1 MLNGCKIV
9 NNCLLNFPFSK
20 WWYTIILTNSETY
33 KQHQNGHDIEHY
45 RCHELWLPYCNTCT
59 LFFITKAWK
68 LTEKT
73 TTCYSY
79 YYRKEENN
87 EHFNF
92 YLCICWMRNSKFDF
106 IGYLLCTTLKITAS
120 MNRTSGGDL
129 SYGIAAV

>member
-1 MLNGCKIV
+1 MVIYHYPHQFLYGMSHTLTVIGIIAESMLKLINNTRMVMILNITIV
-9 NNCLLNFPFSK
+9 MSCDYLMVMPAPCFSSLK
-20 WWYTIILTNSETY
+20 LEN
-33 KQHQNGHDIEHY
+33 
-45 RCHELWLPYCNTCT
+45 WL
-59 LFFITKAWK
+59 KK
-68 LTEKT
+68 K
-73 TTCYSY
+73 TCYSY